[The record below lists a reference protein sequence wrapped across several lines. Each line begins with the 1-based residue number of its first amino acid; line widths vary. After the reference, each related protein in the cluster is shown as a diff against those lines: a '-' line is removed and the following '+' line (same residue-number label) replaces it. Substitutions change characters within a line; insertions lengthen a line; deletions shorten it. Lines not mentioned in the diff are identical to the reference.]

1 MMLNRMFTL
10 VALFL
15 LVTATAMAQ
24 KGAVSGTVYDEDGF
38 PMLGANVVIEGTTNG
53 AQTDFIEGKYQF
65 QADPGTYNL
74 VATYVGYAP
83 QTIEGVTVTPNETT
97 LLDITFSE
105 DSGVQLDI
113 DVTVTAQA
121 LERGEVAVM
130 KLRQNS
136 DKVQD
141 VISSQEIQRL
151 GAGTA
156 AAALS
161 KVTGTTIVDGKYVY
175 VRGLGDRYSAT
186 TLNGLQLPSID
197 PYRNSAQLDLIPTTV
212 LDNITASK
220 TFTPD
225 LPGDFTGG
233 SVNIKIKALPER
245 FTWGLSVA
253 GAYNSLSNFRNDFLT
268 FDGGNKIGL
277 GYNDGTLNGPAALR
291 DPALNNADV
300 LSSNA
305 DRRARRDPAL
315 ASSVENVANGFGNA
329 FDLNRKS
336 TGPDY
341 SVSGNIGNQFNLGTM
356 PVGFFATATY
366 SRDFSQ
372 YTNGIRGN
380 YVNPG
385 GNSGSLQEIYD
396 LNDSK
401 SVESGKLGGM
411 IGVTLRPTPANNISL
426 YSIYS
431 HQGFLEGRIL
441 QGSNESKG
449 AAGTADNFYRSQA
462 STFLER
468 ELIDYVAQ
476 GDHTL
481 TGLGNIKIEWAA
493 NYIDSKQNEPD
504 LRFAEYIQQQ
514 DRFIIDPS
522 QFSRPSRFFRD
533 LSDNTFQG
541 SLDITIPVFQGK
553 SRGNALK
560 FGGMASSKSRDFNE
574 KIYAYENDR
583 GLSFSEA
590 GGDFDV
596 FFGPA
601 NLGVLEESVSDRNT
615 IGVFVFD
622 NSNLANSYTG
632 SYDIAAAYGMM
643 TYEFTPRLKAIF
655 GLRAEQT
662 SILVESDV
670 VNNEYDMAAA
680 TGREPDQKRIDD
692 NTARIDTLALMPA
705 LNLVYKL
712 GENSNL
718 RGSFSQTIARPNMRE
733 VAPFGAF
740 GFLGEPIVFGNP
752 DLELTSVDNYDLRY
766 EIFPNAG
773 EVLALSAFYKRFTNP
788 IVTTFRLSGDQQF
801 TWTNSESADLY
812 GLELEA
818 RKSLGFLTEK
828 LQNLTVSTNLAVIQS
843 NQRIDDAEVAL
854 GRAVDPDFSAERAF
868 NGQSP
873 FVANANLSYATPE
886 SGWDVVVA
894 YNFFGDRLQSIGAV
908 GSPDIF
914 ERGRSQLDLS
924 LSKKIQNFKVS
935 LRARNLLNPAFESYS
950 EFNGQTYIFQSYER
964 GREISF
970 GISYGI

>member
-1 MMLNRMFTL
+1 MFHRIISL
-10 VALFL
+10 VALL
-15 LVTATAMAQ
+15 LVTVTVMAQ
-24 KGAVSGTVYDEDGF
+24 KGAISGTVYDEDGF
-38 PMLGANVVIEGTTNG
+38 PMLGANVVIQGSVTG

-65 QADPGTYNL
+65 QVDPGTYNI
-74 VATYVGYAP
+74 VATYVGYGE
-83 QTIEGVTVTPNETT
+83 QVIEGVTVAANETT
-97 LLDITFSE
+97 ILDITFTE
-105 DSGVQLDI
+105 DTGVELDL

-156 AAALS
+156 AAALT
-161 KVTGTTIVDGKYVY
+161 KVTGTTVVDGKYVY

-212 LDNITASK
+212 LDNIVASK

-245 FTWGLSVA
+245 FTWGVSVS
-253 GAYNSLSNFRNDFLT
+253 GSYNSLSNFRDDFLT
-268 FDGGNKIGL
+268 FDGGNRIGL
-277 GYNDGTLNGPAALR
+277 GYNDGTLDAPGILN
-291 DPALNNADV
+291 DPRLDNLDV
-300 LSSNA
+300 LTSNA
-305 DRRARRDPAL
+305 DRRARRDPQL
-315 ASSVENVANGFGNA
+315 AQGVEDVANSFGNV
-329 FDLNRKS
+329 FNIGRKS

-341 SVSGNIGNQFNLGTM
+341 SLSANIGNQFRVGTM
-356 PVGFFATATY
+356 PIGFFATATL

-372 YTNGIRGN
+372 YQNGITGN

-385 GNSGSLQEIYD
+385 GSEGSLQEIYN
-396 LNDSK
+396 LNDTK

-411 IGVTLRPTPANNISL
+411 VGLTLRPSPANSISL

-441 QGSNESKG
+441 QGSNQGK
-449 AAGTADNFYRSQA
+449 ATPGTPDNFYRSQA
-462 STFLER
+462 SSFLER
-468 ELIDYVAQ
+468 ELIDYVIQ
-476 GDHTL
+476 GEHTL
-481 TGLGNIKIEWAA
+481 TGLGNTKIEWSG
-493 NYIDSKQNEPD
+493 NFIDSKQIEPD
-504 LRFAEYIQQQ
+504 LRFLEYIQVNGNY
-514 DRFIIDPS
+514 INDPS
-522 QFSRPSRFFRD
+522 QFTRPSRYFRD
-533 LSDNTFQG
+533 LNDDTYQA
-541 SLDITIPVFQGK
+541 SLDITIPVLQGK
-553 SRGNALK
+553 SRGNAIK
-560 FGGMASSKSRDFNE
+560 FGGKYLTKTRDFNE
-574 KIYAYENDR
+574 KIYAYDNDQ
-583 GLSFSEA
+583 GMSLTA
-590 GGDFDV
+590 AQGDFDV
-596 FFGPA
+596 YFGPG
-601 NLGVLEESVSDRNT
+601 NLGVLEEQISDANT
-615 IGVFVFD
+615 VGVFVFD

-632 SYDIAAAYGMM
+632 SYDVGGAYAMM
-643 TYEFTPRLKAIF
+643 TYEISPRLKAIF

-662 SILVESDV
+662 TVLVESDIV
-670 VNNEYDMAAA
+670 PNEYKMAEEN
-680 TGREPDQKRIDD
+680 GRPVDQRRVDD
-692 NTARIDTLALMPA
+692 NTANIDTLAFMPA
-705 LNLVYKL
+705 LNLVLKT
-712 GENSNL
+712 GENANL
-718 RGSFSQTIARPNMRE
+718 RGSFTQTIARPNMRE

-752 DLELTSVDNYDLRY
+752 DLELSSIDNYDLRY
-766 EIFPNAG
+766 EIFPEAG

-801 TWTNSESADLY
+801 TWSNSESADLY
-812 GLELEA
+812 GFELEA

-828 LQNLTVSTNLAVIQS
+828 LQNLSLGTNLTVIRS
-843 NQRIDDAEVAL
+843 NQRIDEAEVAL
-854 GRAVDPDFSAERAF
+854 GKTVDPNFSAERSF

-873 FVANANLSYATPE
+873 FVANANLTYATLE
-886 SGWDVVVA
+886 SGWDFVMA
-894 YNFFGDRLQSIGAV
+894 YNYFGDRLQSIGAV

-924 LSKKIQNFKVS
+924 VSKKIQNFKVS

-950 EFNGQTYIFQSYER
+950 EYSGQTYIFQSYER
-964 GREISF
+964 GREFSF

>member
-1 MMLNRMFTL
+1 MLHRIFY
-10 VALFL
+10 L
-15 LVTATAMAQ
+15 LVLCLTSMAVTAQ
-24 KGAVSGTVYDEDGF
+24 KGAISGTVYDEDGF
-38 PMLGANVVIEGTTNG
+38 PMLGANVVIQGTTVG
-53 AQTDFIEGKYQF
+53 AQTDFIEGQYQF
-65 QADPGTYNL
+65 QADPGTYTL
-74 VATYVGYAP
+74 VATYVGYGE
-83 QTIEGVTVTPNETT
+83 QLIEGVTVAANETT
-97 LLDITFSE
+97 ILDITFAE
-105 DSGVQLDI
+105 DTGVQLDL

-156 AAALS
+156 AAALT
-161 KVTGTTIVDGKYVY
+161 KVTGTTVVDGKYVY

-197 PYRNSAQLDLIPTTV
+197 PYRNSAQLDLIPTSV
-212 LDNITASK
+212 LDNIVASK

-245 FTWGLSVA
+245 FTWGVSVS
-253 GAYNSLSNFRNDFLT
+253 GAYNTLSNFRNDFLT
-268 FDGGNKIGL
+268 YQAGKKIGL
-277 GYNDGTLNGPAALR
+277 GYNDGTLDGPSILQ
-291 DPALNNADV
+291 DPRLGSLGA

-305 DRRARRDPAL
+305 DRRARSDREL
-315 ASSVENVANGFGNA
+315 ASAVEDVANGFGNA
-329 FDLNRKS
+329 FNLTNRS

-341 SVSGNIGNQFNLGTM
+341 GISANIGNQFNIGTM

-372 YTNGIRGN
+372 YQNGIRGN

-385 GNSGSLQEIYD
+385 GSFNNLQEIYD
-396 LNDSK
+396 LRDDR

-411 IGVTLRPTPANNISL
+411 LGLTFRPSPSNSISV
-426 YSIYS
+426 YGIYS

-449 AAGTADNFYRSQA
+449 AAGTPDNFYRSQA

-468 ELIDYVAQ
+468 ELRDYVIQ
-476 GDHTL
+476 GEHTL
-481 TGLGNIKIEWAA
+481 TGLNNVKIEWTA
-493 NYIDSKQNEPD
+493 NYVDSEQNEPD
-504 LRFAEYIQQQ
+504 LRFAEYIQQG

-533 LSDNTFQG
+533 LSDDTYQG
-541 SLDITIPVFQGK
+541 ALDITVPILQSK
-553 SRGNALK
+553 SRGNAIK
-560 FGGMASSKSRDFNE
+560 FGGQYRTKTRDFNE

-596 FFGPA
+596 YFGSG
-601 NLGVLEESVSDRNT
+601 NLGVLEEVSDRNT

-632 SYDIAAAYGMM
+632 SYDVSSAYAMM
-643 TYEFTPRLKAIF
+643 TYEISPRLKAIF
-655 GLRAEQT
+655 GLRAEKT
-662 SILVESDV
+662 TILVESDV
-670 VNNEYDMAAA
+670 VSNEYSMALEN
-680 TGREPDQKRIDD
+680 GREVDLRRIDD
-692 NTARIDTLALMPA
+692 NTANIDTTSFMPA
-705 LNLVYKL
+705 LNLVYKV
-712 GENSNL
+712 GENANIRS
-718 RGSFSQTIARPNMRE
+718 SFTQTVARPNMRE

-752 DLELTSVDNYDLRY
+752 NLRLTSIDNYDLRY

-773 EVLALSAFYKRFTNP
+773 EVLALSAFYKHFRDP
-788 IVTTFRLSGDQQF
+788 IVTTFRISGDQQF

-812 GLELEA
+812 GLEVEM
-818 RKSLGFLTEK
+818 RKSLGFLTDK
-828 LQNLTVSTNLAVIQS
+828 LQNFTVNTNLALIRS
-843 NQRIDDAEVAL
+843 NQRIDDSEVRL
-854 GRAVDPDFSAERAF
+854 GQSVDPNFSAERAF

-873 FVANANLSYATPE
+873 FVANANLSYLAPE
-886 SGWDVVVA
+886 SGWEFIAA

-914 ERGRSQLDLS
+914 ERGRSQLDVS
-924 LSKKIQNFKVS
+924 ISKQISNFKLS

-950 EFNGQTYIFQSYER
+950 EYNGQTYIFQRYER
-964 GREISF
+964 GQEISF

>member
-1 MMLNRMFTL
+1 MLNRMFSL
-10 VALFL
+10 VALL
-15 LVTATAMAQ
+15 LVSATVLSQ
-24 KGAVSGTVYDEDGF
+24 KGAISGTVFDEDGF
-38 PMLGANVVIEGTTNG
+38 PMLGANVVIQGTSIG

-65 QADPGTYNL
+65 QAEPGVYTIS
-74 VATYVGYAP
+74 ATYVGYAE
-83 QTIEGVTVTPNETT
+83 QLLEGVEVKANETT
-97 LLDITFSE
+97 ILDITFAE
-105 DSGVQLDI
+105 DTGIELAL

-156 AAALS
+156 AAALT
-161 KVTGTTIVDGKYVY
+161 KVTGTTVVDGKYVY

-220 TFTPD
+220 SFTPD

-245 FTWGLSVA
+245 FTWGVSA
-253 GAYNSLSNFRNDFLT
+253 SGGYNNLSNFRNDFLT
-268 FDGGNKIGL
+268 FPAGDKIGL
-277 GYNDGTLNGPAALR
+277 GYNDGTLDGPAILN
-291 DPALNNADV
+291 DPRLKDLNA
-300 LSSNA
+300 LSSNV
-305 DRRARRDPAL
+305 DRRARRDPEL
-315 ASSVENVANGFGNA
+315 AAAVEDVANGFGNA
-329 FDLNRKS
+329 FTLGNKR

-341 SVSGNIGNQFNLGTM
+341 SLSANIGNQLMLGTM
-356 PVGFFATATY
+356 PLGFFATASY
-366 SRDFSQ
+366 SREFSQ
-372 YTNGIRGN
+372 YTNGRRGN
-380 YVNPG
+380 FVNPG

-401 SVESGKLGGM
+401 SVESAQLGGM
-411 IGVTLRPTPANNISL
+411 VGLTLRPSASNSL
-426 YSIYS
+426 SFYTIYS

-441 QGSNESKG
+441 EGSNESKG
-449 AAGTADNFYRSQA
+449 AAGTEDNFYRSQA
-462 STFLER
+462 STFMER
-468 ELIDYVAQ
+468 ELIDYVLQ

-481 TGLGNIKIEWAA
+481 TGLGNTKVEWSA

-504 LRFAEYIQQQ
+504 LRFAEYIEQG
-514 DRFIIDPS
+514 DRYIIDPS

-533 LSDNTFQG
+533 LADDTYQG
-541 SLDITIPVFQGK
+541 SLDITVPVLQGK

-560 FGGMASSKSRDFNE
+560 FGGMYRNKQRDFNE
-574 KIYAYENDR
+574 TIYAYENDR
-583 GLSFSEA
+583 GLSFTEA
-590 GGDFDV
+590 GGDFGV
-596 FFGPA
+596 YFGPE
-601 NLGVLEESVSDRNT
+601 NLGVLEQVNGRNLV
-615 IGVFVFD
+615 GVYVFD

-632 SYDIAAAYGMM
+632 NYSVGAAYGMM
-643 TYEFTPRLKAIF
+643 TYEVSPRLKAIF

-662 SILVESDV
+662 RILVESDV
-670 VNNEYDMAAA
+670 VGIEYEQAAA
-680 TGREPDQKRIDD
+680 NGRTPDMNRIDD
-692 NTARIDTLALMPA
+692 NTADIDTLSFMPA

-712 GENSNL
+712 GENTNL
-718 RGSFSQTIARPNMRE
+718 RGSFTQTVARPNMRE

-773 EVLALSAFYKRFTNP
+773 EVLALSAFYKRFRNP

-801 TWTNSESADLY
+801 TWTNSENADLY
-812 GLELEA
+812 GLEIEA
-818 RKSLGFLTEK
+818 RKSLGFLNEK
-828 LQNLTVSTNLAVIQS
+828 LDNFTLSTNLAFIEARQ
-843 NQRIDDAEVAL
+843 QIDAAEVRL
-854 GRAVDPDFSAERAF
+854 GQAVDPDFSANRQF

-886 SGWDVVVA
+886 TGWDVVVA
-894 YNFFGDRLQSIGAV
+894 YNYFGDRLQSIGAV

-914 ERGRSQLDLS
+914 ERGRSQLDMS
-924 LSKKIQNFKVS
+924 ISKKIENFKLS
-935 LRARNLLNPAFESYS
+935 LRARNLLNPAFESFS
-950 EFNGQTYIFQSYER
+950 TFGGQEYIFQSYER
-964 GREISF
+964 GREVSF